1 MERSLGE
8 MQRIIQTSNQEFSP
22 LAGLMLSAT
31 SILLLLAPSL
41 VAQQTGP
48 LPPPPSYTA
57 PAPTP
62 QPGSGPVLRT
72 PPHQNTTES
81 PLTTDPPKI
90 PAEQIIQKFAAR
102 ELEFKKERDNYTY
115 TQTVVVQ
122 TIDDYSGRP
131 DGEYRL
137 VTDIVFNPQG
147 KRSEHDTYAPP
158 STLTRVGLDEQ
169 DKEDLEKVQPFVLT
183 TDELPKYDLRYAGQQ
198 QLDELNTYVFD
209 VAPKKIEKNQRYFQ
223 GRIWV
228 EQHDMGIVKTD
239 GKAVPDIKK
248 RGSEHLY
255 PRFET
260 FRENIEGHYWFP
272 TYTHADDT
280 LMFSTGGIHLRMTVH
295 YENYKRFGSTIK
307 IGTPVEV
314 PKEKP

>member
-1 MERSLGE
+1 
-8 MQRIIQTSNQEFSP
+8 MQRMLHIINLIKLTRKFSTTAV
-22 LAGLMLSAT
+22 LVTALFSLTFSA
-31 SILLLLAPSL
+31 SL
-41 VAQQTGP
+41 IAQQTGP

-57 PAPTP
+57 PTPLP
-62 QPGSGPVLRT
+62 QPGSGPVLKT
-72 PPHQNTTES
+72 PPHQATTES
-81 PLTTDPPKI
+81 PLSTDPPKI
-90 PAEQIIQKFAAR
+90 PADQIIAKFSAR

-122 TIDDYSGRP
+122 TIDDYSGQA

-158 STLTRVGLDEQ
+158 SSLTRVMLDEQ

-183 TDELPKYDLRYAGQQ
+183 TDELPKYDVKYAGQQ

-209 VAPKKIEKNQRYFQ
+209 VAPKKIEKGQRYFQ

-228 EQHDMGIVKTD
+228 DQNDMGIVKTD
-239 GKAVPDIKK
+239 GKAVPDIRK

-280 LMFSTGGIHLRMTVH
+280 LNFSTGGIHLRMTVR

-314 PKEKP
+314 PKDKPQQ